1 MSVYRILEE
10 EIKYAEPLFKNWDET
25 LIWSCLQGCMG
36 TAWTD
41 CRDKFKS
48 VQIVIADFCFFAG
61 KVNEELVK
69 HKPEEH
75 KSDFVIM
82 VPQNKEWAELIQ
94 RVYGEDST
102 RVIRYAIKKEPDI
115 FERNKLERIV
125 GTVSE
130 EYKIQRIA
138 KKHLIQQEN
147 ISGRAIYVRNLK
159 IMMIIINAV

>member
-61 KVNEELVK
+61 KANEKEADRKSLVATPIAWR
-69 HKPEEH
+69 HDLPALQAAYIRILVG
-75 KSDFVIM
+75 F
-82 VPQNKEWAELIQ
+82 
-94 RVYGEDST
+94 ST
-102 RVIRYAIKKEPDI
+102 CP
-115 FERNKLERIV
+115 
-125 GTVSE
+125 
-130 EYKIQRIA
+130 
-138 KKHLIQQEN
+138 
-147 ISGRAIYVRNLK
+147 VR
-159 IMMIIINAV
+159 